1 MGRYSLG
8 GGGGD
13 AAVTALNNATD
24 NEIVTVGSTTTELDA
39 ETALTF
45 DGSDMKLLE
54 AVNDGNPSISI
65 GGADAER
72 LVIQAKFD
80 SGAQTLESVEFATAV
95 ASGTADRGKMVF
107 DVDGTDIL
115 TIDDGGLVLTG
126 DIELGHASDTTL
138 PRSASG
144 VVTIEGNIIKTV
156 GTEDMWVPATAMR
169 PASTNG
175 CAAITDVETT
185 ATRPDMQVLDFD
197 SSTQEYAQFSVAM
210 PKSWNEGTVT
220 AQFYWTHATA
230 VSTDVIWGIQGLCV
244 SDNDT
249 IDTTYGT
256 AQTVTD
262 TFHNTAEDLAVTAA
276 TSAITLAGTPA
287 AGDLAFFQVYR
298 DADAGGDTTNS
309 TDARL
314 IGVKINYTTNATNDA

>member
-1 MGRYSLG
+1 MTPSTSDTVTIAAATNGVLNVTTVDNAAAAANLNVVVDGAVDVDAAGAINLDAGSGIWTFEDAGTEVLRVTEGNSGDVTVKLVTNAKDLIFTDN
-8 GGGGD
+8 GD
-13 AAVTALNNATD
+13 A
-24 NEIVTVGSTTTELDA
+24 EGFRILD
-39 ETALTF
+39 
-45 DGSDMKLLE
+45 
-54 AVNDGNPSISI
+54 
-65 GGADAER
+65 GAAG
-72 LVIQAKFD
+72 VK
-80 SGAQTLESVEFATAV
+80 VEN
-95 ASGTADRGKMVF
+95 
-107 DVDGTDIL
+107 
-115 TIDDGGLVLTG
+115 
-126 DIELGHASDTTL
+126 IELGHATDTTIA
-138 PRSASG
+138 RSASG
-144 VVTIEGNIIKTV
+144 VVTIEGSVIKTA
-156 GTEDMWVPATAMR
+156 GTEDMWIPAAAMR

-175 CAAITDVETT
+175 CATLTEVETT

-230 VSTDVIWGIQGLCV
+230 VSTDVIWGIQGVGV

-249 IDTTYGT
+249 IDVAYGT

-262 TFHNTAEDLAVTAA
+262 TFHNTAEDLAVSAA

>member
-1 MGRYSLG
+1 M
-8 GGGGD
+8 
-13 AAVTALNNATD
+13 
-24 NEIVTVGSTTTELDA
+24 
-39 ETALTF
+39 
-45 DGSDMKLLE
+45 
-54 AVNDGNPSISI
+54 
-65 GGADAER
+65 
-72 LVIQAKFD
+72 
-80 SGAQTLESVEFATAV
+80 
-95 ASGTADRGKMVF
+95 
-107 DVDGTDIL
+107 
-115 TIDDGGLVLTG
+115 
-126 DIELGHASDTTL
+126 
-138 PRSASG
+138 
-144 VVTIEGNIIKTV
+144 
-156 GTEDMWVPATAMR
+156 
-169 PASTNG
+169 
-175 CAAITDVETT
+175 ETT

-276 TSAITLAGTPA
+276 TSAITIAGTPA